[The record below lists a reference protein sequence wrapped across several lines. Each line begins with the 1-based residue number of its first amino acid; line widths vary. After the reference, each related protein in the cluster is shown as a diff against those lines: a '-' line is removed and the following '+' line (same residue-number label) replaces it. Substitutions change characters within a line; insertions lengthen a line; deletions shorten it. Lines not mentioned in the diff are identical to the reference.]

1 MGEWASICVRIKWEP
16 KANSSHGAMKGLRHD
31 FLRWCFLFLIPKQ
44 NHSRLDQLPSVDTL
58 LAPAFLNLLNNKNA
72 FGYFSDKQPF
82 SWSLLVEIR
91 AQFVQIS
98 IYRQDELS
106 RREKERIQNSQA
118 KGSVEETQVDP
129 Q

>member
-1 MGEWASICVRIKWEP
+1 ME
-16 KANSSHGAMKGLRHD
+16 GLRHN
-31 FLRWCFLFLIPKQ
+31 FLHRCFLFLIPKQ
-44 NHSRLDQLPSVDTL
+44 NHSRLDQPPSVDTL

-91 AQFVQIS
+91 AQFVQTS

-106 RREKERIQNSQA
+106 RREERIQSSQA

>member
-1 MGEWASICVRIKWEP
+1 ME
-16 KANSSHGAMKGLRHD
+16 GLRHA
-31 FLRWCFLFLIPKQ
+31 FLRQCFLFLIPKQ
-44 NHSRLDQLPSVDTL
+44 NHSRLDQPPSVDTL
-58 LAPAFLNLLNNKNA
+58 LAPAFLNLLNTKIA
-72 FGYFSDKQPF
+72 FGYFSDKQLF

-106 RREKERIQNSQA
+106 RREKERIQSSQA
-118 KGSVEETQVDP
+118 KGSVGETQVDP

>member
-1 MGEWASICVRIKWEP
+1 MDI
-16 KANSSHGAMKGLRHD
+16 
-31 FLRWCFLFLIPKQ
+31 
-44 NHSRLDQLPSVDTL
+44 L
-58 LAPAFLNLLNNKNA
+58 LTPAFLNLLNNKNA

-91 AQFVQIS
+91 EQFVQIS

-106 RREKERIQNSQA
+106 RREKERIQSSQA
-118 KGSVEETQVDP
+118 KDSVEETQVDP